1 MASRAVDALIAF
13 RLIKLLVTPFNRTEA
28 YKLGIIDDKGKV
40 LIKARKFMTAFPDN
54 TIRRRARKAYTML
67 TRFVFNLK
75 RLLSKVGIRGPIG
88 TSAAAAIA
96 FFKEEYGN
104 NSEVER
110 EVYKHLKEQG
120 FEFDISENYGEPL
133 SEGTYKVKH
142 DIYNLEGDIVIN
154 IDEQIDFKTT
164 TDTILGYDVFKYKD
178 VYLTTEDLYAN

>member
-1 MASRAVDALIAF
+1 MGRAIDALIAF
-13 RLIKLLVTPFNRTEA
+13 RLIKLLVTPFNKTQA

-40 LIKARKFMTAFPDN
+40 LIKSRDINKLPFSQRAE
-54 TIRRRARKAYTML
+54 ARKAYTML
-67 TRFVFNLK
+67 IRFVFNLK
-75 RLLSKVGIRGPIG
+75 RLLGKVGIRGPIG
-88 TSAAAAIA
+88 SATAAAIA
-96 FFKEEYGN
+96 FFKEEYGEN
-104 NSEVER
+104 PQVEK

-133 SEGTYKVKH
+133 VEGTYKVKH

-154 IDEQIDFKTT
+154 IDEEVDFKAT